1 VVRCNVYMYIWY
13 PVTEMSI
20 QLVDYWDTDI
30 QPQPENFTS
39 PPTCSSFQHCLPL
52 FNFFFSRPFF
62 LFLKFIFVF
71 LNHSHCPG
79 HFLIT
84 PFVFFLQNHTC
95 QCMGPGFAVSPKRF
109 ELHPEWLYSLRL
121 WLVLL
126 RFTGGH
132 GRRRIFTNLLWQ
144 KPYRIS

>member
-1 VVRCNVYMYIWY
+1 MVRCNVYMYIWY

-39 PPTCSSFQHCLPL
+39 PPTCSSFQHCLPRFQL
-52 FNFFFSRPFF
+52 LLSRPFF

-84 PFVFFLQNHTC
+84 PLDFSSKTIPVN
-95 QCMGPGFAVSPKRF
+95 A
-109 ELHPEWLYSLRL
+109 W
-121 WLVLL
+121 VL
-126 RFTGGH
+126 G
-132 GRRRIFTNLLWQ
+132 LLWVQ
-144 KPYRIS
+144 RGLSCIRNDCILCGCGWFFCGSPADMEDEEYLLIYYGKSHTE